1 MILEFKIRNFLSFK
15 DEVTL
20 SFEATSDITLEDYYV
35 AEPVPGV
42 RILKMMM
49 IYGPNASGKSN
60 LLKAFGFLW
69 SFIRRIPTERDRTT
83 HFIPFRFDTTINE
96 PGSFELIFY
105 IDKTKHK
112 YFLELTSETV
122 LTERLFYYPGTQPAL
137 IFDRQF
143 DSDHQLSVV
152 KFGSKIKITDQALET
167 IQLKTLRN
175 MSVFAAYSQI
185 NLSVPELTIAFQWFR
200 ENFLPTIDPYLSLT
214 EFSDQQIKSNEKVKE
229 HILNFLYKAD
239 MNISDIYFEE
249 EIKNIPNELVKL
261 FEYGPFPDEEKNRI
275 IKEKAIHLE
284 KSYLNTESLETML
297 KSFTCY
303 LKSWNPEERCDT
315 MDFLLLF
322 MRQ

>member
-152 KFGSKIKITDQALET
+152 KFGSKIK
-167 IQLKTLRN
+167 
-175 MSVFAAYSQI
+175 S
-185 NLSVPELTIAFQWFR
+185 
-200 ENFLPTIDPYLSLT
+200 
-214 EFSDQQIKSNEKVKE
+214 
-229 HILNFLYKAD
+229 
-239 MNISDIYFEE
+239 IS
-249 EIKNIPNELVKL
+249 P
-261 FEYGPFPDEEKNRI
+261 I
-275 IKEKAIHLE
+275 IK
-284 KSYLNTESLETML
+284 T
-297 KSFTCY
+297 
-303 LKSWNPEERCDT
+303 
-315 MDFLLLF
+315 
-322 MRQ
+322 